1 LFSCGDVDELVGSNA
16 TQKIQMAG
24 HGAAKGSGS
33 KASIAMARYADG
45 DTRAFGDVY
54 DELAPS
60 LHHYL
65 QRLTRN
71 DAMTEDL
78 LQQTFLRMHDAR
90 GRFEPGAEVEPW
102 AFSIAR
108 RLFIDWYRR
117 RHVVIAA
124 GLLDDDTLPTS
135 EPDAEAI
142 VHGYQLAERL
152 ERTLNQLPAHHR
164 EVFLLVREHGLSLAQ
179 AAEVLGITQLAVKM
193 RAHRAYEGLRAA
205 FEEPHDDR
213 G

>member
-1 LFSCGDVDELVGSNA
+1 MTA
-16 TQKIQMAG
+16 TIQAAG
-24 HGAAKGSGS
+24 TGS

-45 DTRAFGDVY
+45 DARAFADVY
-54 DELAPS
+54 DELAPR
-60 LHHYL
+60 LYHYL

-71 DAMTEDL
+71 AATAEDL

-102 AFSIAR
+102 AFAIAR

-117 RHVVIAA
+117 HHLVVAT
-124 GLLDDDTLPTS
+124 GLFDDDTLPTT
-135 EPDAEAI
+135 EPDAEAM

-152 ERTLNQLPAHHR
+152 ERTLNALPTQHR
-164 EVFLLVREHGLSLAQ
+164 EAFLLVREHGLSLSQ

-205 FEEPHDDR
+205 FDEVPDERR
-213 G
+213 GK

>member
-1 LFSCGDVDELVGSNA
+1 
-16 TQKIQMAG
+16 
-24 HGAAKGSGS
+24 
-33 KASIAMARYADG
+33 MARYADG
-45 DTRAFGDVY
+45 ESRAFVEVY
-54 DELAPS
+54 DELSPG
-60 LHHYL
+60 LFQYL
-65 QRLTRN
+65 LKLARN
-71 DAMTEDL
+71 EATAEDL

-90 GRFEPGAEVEPW
+90 GRFEPGAAVEPW

-108 RLFIDWYRR
+108 RLFIDWYRHGR
-117 RHVVIAA
+117 AMIVT
-124 GLLDDDTLPTS
+124 GLLDDDVLPTS

-152 ERTLNQLPAHHR
+152 EKLLDALPSQHR

-205 FEEPHDDR
+205 FDETRDER
-213 G
+213 RQS

>member
-1 LFSCGDVDELVGSNA
+1 
-16 TQKIQMAG
+16 M
-24 HGAAKGSGS
+24 
-33 KASIAMARYADG
+33 AMARYADG
-45 DTRAFGDVY
+45 DTHAFAEVY

-65 QRLTRN
+65 QKLTRD
-71 DAMTEDL
+71 DAAAEDL

-90 GRFEPGAEVEPW
+90 GRFEPGAAAEPW

-117 RHVVIAA
+117 GRNVIVT
-124 GLLDDDTLPTS
+124 GLIDDDDTFAST

-142 VHGYQLAERL
+142 LHGYQLAERL
-152 ERTLNQLPAHHR
+152 ERTLNALPTQHR
-164 EVFLLVREHGLSLAQ
+164 EVFLLVREHGLSLSQ

-193 RAHRAYEGLRAA
+193 RVHRAYEGLRAA
-205 FEEPHDDR
+205 FEEVYGERR
-213 G
+213 GS

>member
-1 LFSCGDVDELVGSNA
+1 
-16 TQKIQMAG
+16 MAKPV
-24 HGAAKGSGS
+24 AEGSGS

-45 DTRAFGDVY
+45 ESRAFVEVY

-60 LHHYL
+60 LYHYL
-65 QRLTRN
+65 QKLARN
-71 DAMTEDL
+71 DATAEDL

-90 GRFEPGAEVEPW
+90 GRFTPGAAVEPW

-108 RLFIDWYRR
+108 RLFIDWYRQCR
-117 RHVVIAA
+117 TIVVS
-124 GLLDDDTLPTS
+124 GLIDDDTLPTT

-142 VHGYQLAERL
+142 LHGYELAKRL
-152 ERTLNQLPAHHR
+152 EHTLNLLPAQHR
-164 EVFLLVREHGLSLAQ
+164 EVFLLVREHGLSLSQ

-205 FEEPHDDR
+205 FDEVYDERR
-213 G
+213 GT

>member
-1 LFSCGDVDELVGSNA
+1 MVKPVAE
-16 TQKIQMAG
+16 
-24 HGAAKGSGS
+24 GSGS

-45 DTRAFGDVY
+45 DTRAFVEVY

-60 LHHYL
+60 LYHYL
-65 QRLTRN
+65 QRLARN
-71 DAMTEDL
+71 DATAEDL

-90 GRFEPGAEVEPW
+90 GRFAPGAAVEPW

-108 RLFIDWYRR
+108 RLFIDWYRQCR
-117 RHVVIAA
+117 TVVVI
-124 GLLDDDTLPTS
+124 GLLDDDTLPTT

-142 VHGYQLAERL
+142 LHGYELAQRL
-152 ERTLNQLPAHHR
+152 ERTLNLLPKQHR
-164 EVFLLVREHGLSLAQ
+164 EVFLLVREHGLSLSQ

-205 FEEPHDDR
+205 FDEVYDER
-213 G
+213 EGL